1 MARQQELAPIYG
13 SNGKKKD
20 GISVGFLWDFYGIW
34 DSKSGSDEDW
44 RYLPDSK
51 TYFPMPKFQRI
62 SPQSMAKHMVQSRT
76 KPSIGS

>member
-44 RYLPDSK
+44 RYRLSM
-51 TYFPMPKFQRI
+51 FGLFFRPMSRNIPTKYGPKYGIATGIVPLF
-62 SPQSMAKHMVQSRT
+62 
-76 KPSIGS
+76 